1 MYYEML
7 SDMEQCLL
15 CIVIMFLAFV
25 TLHRMLQ
32 TIWFHMPVKY
42 ILFSVCV
49 FGISLIYFEGACV
62 VIEHISDPVKE
73 GWMARIFMNT
83 PVPLQVLFIVILLG
97 TDIIFKRII

>member
-42 ILFSVCV
+42 ILFSGCV
-49 FGISLIYFEGACV
+49 FGISLIYFEGGMRCHRT
-62 VIEHISDPVKE
+62 HIGSGE
-73 GWMARIFMNT
+73 GRVDGA
-83 PVPLQVLFIVILLG
+83 
-97 TDIIFKRII
+97 DIYEYTCSVTGIIHRHTIRN